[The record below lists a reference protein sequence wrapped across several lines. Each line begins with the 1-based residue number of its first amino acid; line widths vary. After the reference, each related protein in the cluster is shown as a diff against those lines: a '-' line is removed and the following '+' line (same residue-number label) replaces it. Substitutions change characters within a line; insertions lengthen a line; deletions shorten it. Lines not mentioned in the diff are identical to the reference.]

1 MLKTI
6 FSVCSMLRLNPVLSI
21 PTQECTCQI
30 VSSFLKQNQSLKGHL
45 FPSFISPDFIL
56 TQDIPL
62 GLEVSRA
69 CFVIIPIGGHVAN
82 CFVLE
87 NFTTVMYGSYL
98 PNLVKLLY
106 RASFN
111 GFQLFSNLG
120 LVVLQG
126 KKR

>member
-1 MLKTI
+1 M
-6 FSVCSMLRLNPVLSI
+6 
-21 PTQECTCQI
+21 
-30 VSSFLKQNQSLKGHL
+30 
-45 FPSFISPDFIL
+45 
-56 TQDIPL
+56 
-62 GLEVSRA
+62 
-69 CFVIIPIGGHVAN
+69 AN

-87 NFTTVMYGSYL
+87 NFTTVTYGSYL

-106 RASFN
+106 HASFN